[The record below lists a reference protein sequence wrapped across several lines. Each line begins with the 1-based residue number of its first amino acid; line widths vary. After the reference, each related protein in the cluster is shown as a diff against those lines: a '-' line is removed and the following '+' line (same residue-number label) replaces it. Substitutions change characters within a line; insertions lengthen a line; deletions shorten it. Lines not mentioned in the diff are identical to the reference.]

1 MWFQS
6 FPALLLGVLL
16 SVASVCAGTV
26 AVAFVDVKFDDKAA
40 VWSLLLD
47 RRYDKV
53 IAITS
58 GINAHGQAAHELRS
72 YLDRQ
77 NDMANVRFDSGKI
90 QILEGS
96 NVLRVNAR
104 HEAWWQGQP
113 SMPLDT
119 AERRTLRG
127 ALRGNRVRVFQI
139 APTDP
144 EQVQMVINA
153 ADQGSIDSYMLLHGY
168 NSRQVNMEWQAYFL
182 RNLRSWLQ
190 DRSPGAEVY
199 FTTSFDSYAA
209 KDGGKQ
215 PIEAIQ
221 HMFPDR
227 DLEQAMKDPFWSTQL
242 LRAYPTY
249 TGTRFDVTD
258 TRMLDNLIYH
268 ARRYPNDPTGKY
280 WREKIAAYVEK
291 VLEQH
296 PDPRRDDVPLSRLRH
311 TLAHEFT
318 GPSTLEL
325 ADANHIA
332 AFHRRLDGDTSMH
345 WKPVAYPVGPHEAG
359 QKVSFEDATNEE
371 LHGWLLQ
378 GADRDADLVHIKR
391 LAGWFH

>member
-1 MWFQS
+1 MGFQP
-6 FPALLLGVLL
+6 FPSLLVGLVLL
-16 SVASVCAGTV
+16 IASVCASNV

-58 GINAHGQAAHELRS
+58 GVNAHGQAAHELQS

-77 NDMANVRFDSGKI
+77 NDMANVKFDSGKV

-96 NVLRVNAR
+96 NVLRANAP

-119 AERRTLRG
+119 AERKVLRS
-127 ALRGNRVRVFQI
+127 ALHGNRVRVFQI

-153 ADQGSIDSYMLLHGY
+153 ADKGSIDSYMLLHGY
-168 NSRQVNMEWQAYFL
+168 NSRQVNMEWQTYFL
-182 RNLRSWLQ
+182 RNLRKWLQ
-190 DRSPGAEVY
+190 AASPRAEVY

-209 KDGGKQ
+209 KNGGKQ

-227 DLEQAMKDPFWSTQL
+227 DLDQAMKDPFWSTQL
-242 LRAYPTY
+242 LRAYPRY
-249 TGTRFDVTD
+249 TNTEFAVTD
-258 TRMLDNLIYH
+258 KRMLDNIIFH
-268 ARRYPNDPTGKY
+268 ARKYPNGKWKL
-280 WREKIAAYVEK
+280 WRDQIAEYVK
-291 VLEQH
+291 GVLDEH
-296 PDPRRDDVPLSRLRH
+296 PDPRHDDVLLSRLRH
-311 TLAHEFT
+311 TLLPEFT

-325 ADANHIA
+325 ADANHVA
-332 AFHRRLDGDTSMH
+332 AFHRHLDGDTNMH

-359 QKVSFEDATNEE
+359 QKVSFEDATNQE
-371 LHGWLLQ
+371 LHGWMLK
-378 GADRDADLVHIKR
+378 GADRDADLLHIKR
-391 LAGWFH
+391 LAGWLH